1 MTIRHH
7 PAEDRIADYAAG
19 RLDEGQ
25 RLVIAAHLDD
35 CAHCRRL
42 VAALEHAAGAMLT
55 DLTPET
61 MSPRARDRA
70 LAALDGPEVTVSE
83 RPLNDMPELPAGLR
97 RHELG
102 PWRWV
107 GPGVHWRSIRFAGE
121 SGSRLFLLRAM
132 PGTKLPQHSHSG
144 TELTLVLKG
153 SFSHEGGRFAAGDFE
168 DADDEI
174 EHRPVVGPEGECIC
188 LVAMEGDLRL
198 SGLLG
203 RVMQPFVRL

>member
-1 MTIRHH
+1 MTISHH

-25 RLVIAAHLDD
+25 HLAIAAHLDH
-35 CAHCRRL
+35 CVHCRRL

-55 DLTPET
+55 DLTPEAL
-61 MSPRARDRA
+61 SPRARDRT
-70 LAALDGPEVTVSE
+70 LAALDSPETAVPTH
-83 RPLNDMPELPAGLR
+83 PLNDMTELPATLR

-102 PWRWV
+102 AWRWV
-107 GPGVHWRSIRFAGE
+107 GPGVHCRAIRFDSE
-121 SGSRLFLLRAM
+121 SRSRLFLLRAM
-132 PGTKLPQHSHSG
+132 PGTKLPQHTHSG

-168 DADDEI
+168 DADGEI

-188 LVAMEGDLRL
+188 LVAMEGELRL